1 MNNLS
6 KLQSESVKEL
16 NERFVMSKFNGNRI
30 MRRDVCKRYTTPATI
45 KNIEQFLLDQI
56 QKAVSETIKEDIKT
70 INEIIQ
76 MSNENSSTEWFDA
89 LRCAKES
96 IKGLSIQSKEK

>member
-6 KLQSESVKEL
+6 KLQSEAVKEFNRL
-16 NERFVMSKFNGNRI
+16 EMDDGDGCAVCLGEMMSLVNLKLLK
-30 MRRDVCKRYTTPATI
+30 D
-45 KNIEQFLLDQI
+45 FLTDQI
-56 QKAVSETIKEDIKT
+56 QKAVEETRKEDVKT

-76 MSNENSSTEWFDA
+76 MSNENSSTEWFDG

-96 IKGLSIQSKEK
+96 IKGLSIQSKGK